1 MPLQKYKHLF
11 FDLDHTLWDFDTN
24 AKETLLELYE
34 VYQLQQIGIPPAPVF
49 IDYYTRN
56 NHALWA
62 QYHRGEISK
71 EELRATRFRK
81 TFLDLG
87 LSPDKL
93 PLQFEEDYVNLCPTK
108 KNLFPQTLE
117 VLAYLLPKYTLHIIT
132 NGFYESSMLKINNTG
147 LSPYFASITCSEVLG
162 HNKPDIL
169 IFKHALQAAGAIKEE
184 SMMIG
189 DSLEAD
195 IAGAIRFG
203 MDCIYFNPYKQ
214 KHTFKV
220 TYEIEELASLKE
232 IL

>member
-1 MPLQKYKHLF
+1 MPSRNYKHLF

-24 AKETLLELYE
+24 AKETLLELYDA
-34 VYQLQQIGIPPAPVF
+34 YRLQEIGIPAAPVF
-49 IDYYTRN
+49 IDQYTRN
-56 NHALWA
+56 NHVLWA

-87 LSPDKL
+87 LSPELL

-108 KNLFPQTLE
+108 KNLFPDTLE
-117 VLAYLLPKYTLHIIT
+117 VLDYLAPKYTLHIIT
-132 NGFYESSMLKINNTG
+132 NGFYESSMLKLNNTG
-147 LSPYFASITCSEVLG
+147 LTPYFASITCSEVLG
-162 HNKPDIL
+162 YNKPDTL
-169 IFKHALQAAGAIKEE
+169 IFEHALQTAGALKEE

-195 IAGAIRFG
+195 ITGAIRFG

-220 TYEIEELASLKE
+220 TYEIEALASLKE
-232 IL
+232 LL